1 MNTARLIDGREVPTD
16 SEEHRHE
23 CEARAILRLPTLG
36 QRREWLESIER
47 KRGKKE
53 ADRLKATML
62 AIHKHV
68 SGH

>member
-1 MNTARLIDGREVPTD
+1 VNTARLIDGREVPTD

-53 ADRLKATML
+53 ADRLRQTMGK
-62 AIHKHV
+62 IWEKR
-68 SGH
+68 